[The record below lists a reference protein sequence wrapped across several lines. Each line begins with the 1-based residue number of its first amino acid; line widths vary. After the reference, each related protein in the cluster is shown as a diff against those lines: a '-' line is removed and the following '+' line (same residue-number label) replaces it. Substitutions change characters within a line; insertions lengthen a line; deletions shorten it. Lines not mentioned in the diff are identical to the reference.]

1 MSYLLIAATIN
12 EIKPFLAS
20 YRAQQ
25 KSLPLLDVLV
35 TGPGLM
41 ATTYSLTRQLL
52 IKPPSLVIQAGI
64 AGSFTDQF
72 TPGATVV
79 VKQDR
84 VADQGA
90 IENGRMQ
97 SLFDLGL
104 LEKNKKPFSNGWLKN
119 NSAILNK
126 TGLQKVNAIT
136 INEIS
141 TDAGK
146 INLYRKQFRPFIES
160 MEGAA
165 LHYVCLSE
173 KIPFVQLR
181 SVSNYV
187 GERNK
192 SKWKLKESIHNLN
205 RELFRLLKTI

>member
-20 YRAQQ
+20 YRVQQ
-25 KSLPLLDVLV
+25 KKLPLVDVLI

-64 AGSFTDQF
+64 AGSFSEQLP
-72 TPGATVV
+72 PGATVV

-90 IENGRMQ
+90 IENGRMH

-104 LEKNKKPFSNGWLKN
+104 LEKNKKPYSNGWLKN

-126 TGLQKVNAIT
+126 PGLEKVTAVSV
-136 INEIS
+136 NEIS
-141 TDAGK
+141 TDPGK
-146 INLYRKQFRPFIES
+146 INLYRKQFKPLIET

-165 LHYVCLSE
+165 LHYVCLNE
-173 KIPFVQLR
+173 KIPFLQLR
-181 SVSNYV
+181 SVSNFV

-192 SKWKLKESIHNLN
+192 SNWKLKESIHNLN

>member
-20 YRAQQ
+20 YRVQQ
-25 KSLPLLDVLV
+25 KKLPLVDVLI

-64 AGSFTDQF
+64 AGSFSEQLP
-72 TPGATVV
+72 PGATVV

-90 IENGRMQ
+90 IENGRMH

-104 LEKNKKPFSNGWLKN
+104 LEKNKKPYSNGWLKN

-126 TGLQKVNAIT
+126 PGLEKVTAVSVS
-136 INEIS
+136 EIS
-141 TDAGK
+141 TDPGK
-146 INLYRKQFRPFIES
+146 INLYRKQFKPLIET

-165 LHYVCLSE
+165 LHYVCLNE
-173 KIPFVQLR
+173 KIPFLQLR
-181 SVSNYV
+181 SVSNFV

-192 SKWKLKESIHNLN
+192 SNWKLKESIHNLN
-205 RELFRLLKTI
+205 RKLFRLLETI